1 MMTYSVYL
9 GGALF
14 DYKQLVGNAILAE
27 TLHKRSKGQYTCVLP
42 QDFEQTSNRAADI
55 RNKDLRKLIAC
66 DLGLFNFDGT
76 ELDSGTVVEF
86 IIAKALDIPT
96 VILRSDF
103 RASGDQGQGN
113 DDWNLMCSF
122 FPRVRKIQFNAMDWY
137 QDAFSTDESKD
148 TWPERLYNR
157 IADAILVQLNT
168 VRTDP
173 SSLGGDEEL
182 IRTVYDWSTRFPG
195 GGLDLLCG
203 KSFIDEV
210 ITNKQR
216 KGLF

>member
-1 MMTYSVYL
+1 M
-9 GGALF
+9 
-14 DYKQLVGNAILAE
+14 
-27 TLHKRSKGQYTCVLP
+27 
-42 QDFEQTSNRAADI
+42 
-55 RNKDLRKLIAC
+55 
-66 DLGLFNFDGT
+66 
-76 ELDSGTVVEF
+76 
-86 IIAKALDIPT
+86 
-96 VILRSDF
+96 ILRSDF